1 MKQFIDYFLS
11 VVMETSPSLLEGMP
25 SLQHSTGVQPH
36 ILAAAGKS
44 EVRGWGI
51 GEGRGREREGG
62 GDRGRGR
69 GRGEREEE
77 KSLGSGL
84 GQERLERVECCCLS
98 L

>member
-44 EVRGWGI
+44 EVRG
-51 GEGRGREREGG
+51 GEGGERGG
-62 GDRGRGR
+62 G
-69 GRGEREEE
+69 E
-77 KSLGSGL
+77 KGL
-84 GQERLERVECCCLS
+84 GLQLGQ
-98 L
+98 